1 MIGRVKLVNF
11 TCHQETEI
19 IFPEGLTIFL
29 GRNGSGKS
37 SVIDAITYALYGEHS
52 RGRNPNIVRR
62 GSSGGGRVELE
73 FDHGGSRYYVN
84 RSFDSR
90 GNLESAILRKDGR
103 LLVAGERRREAV
115 SKAVQEILGLSYDRM
130 RTAVVIQQGELDRII
145 SADPRELKELF
156 DDLMGLNKME
166 KAYQNMLDVL
176 KDFERRIIDETGR
189 SPHEADKVG
198 EELRQLEEEI
208 RSAEREGE
216 SLREELE
223 RLKGEMERVRA
234 RLDELRR
241 ARELREDVKRR
252 LLDLRNLLAEKVGEL
267 QEISD
272 KGSEYLKIVGL
283 RDEVERRVRRVEE
296 LDMEIQRLREAISS
310 LEAKRGEVERRLEE
324 IEKELAGVDVSKLRA
339 RTLEEIE
346 RDARRK
352 AERLRDD
359 AIELGRDLA
368 LIKRGVLRH
377 DTLLRQQVDQDLE
390 EVVGTVS
397 EAYNSA
403 LAGYLIAQ
411 ARERDRIRREL
422 EDMESKLKSLNE
434 SLEAAIKEREELSKL
449 EGVDI
454 SYLREEVKRALEGL
468 EKMGGEDAVERAKSM
483 FEDAKQRLDILDKVI
498 REEVE
503 PDESLIED
511 LSNLLGDKVGELI
524 SKLREEIGELR
535 ERKFDSKEFE
545 ELGGRE
551 KELIG
556 AVSGLEAKLKAL
568 EDKVREG
575 RKRVEELRKIREVL
589 VKAREF
595 YDLMERVRNELFY
608 RDGRVLRSLRTW
620 ILGRVSDHAR
630 RYLDLLDVRID
641 DVRIEERS
649 RRILFKCFARGR
661 EVDKDMLSGGEK
673 VALALAIRLAIGD
686 VLGAQRLGFF
696 ILDEP
701 TVHLDSENRRRL
713 VEVFTNLSRAVRQ
726 VIIITH
732 DEEVFE
738 GADAKIVKF
747 ERGLSPDSPTMVIYP
762 DET

>member
-1 MIGRVKLVNF
+1 LIGRVKLVNF